1 MLFILL
7 KAHSHCNLK
16 NIIEFFPEIFLV
28 RINCKYIALNNDIQ
42 IVTVFFN
49 TSATCIYLVMYTNI
63 LKYAKSTT
71 SCLTS
76 LLIKSKNALTILKL

>member
-7 KAHSHCNLK
+7 RVHSHCNLK
-16 NIIEFFPEIFLV
+16 NIIEFFPELFS
-28 RINCKYIALNNDIQ
+28 RINNIQ

-76 LLIKSKNALTILKL
+76 LLIKSKNALTILQKSVLNILKL